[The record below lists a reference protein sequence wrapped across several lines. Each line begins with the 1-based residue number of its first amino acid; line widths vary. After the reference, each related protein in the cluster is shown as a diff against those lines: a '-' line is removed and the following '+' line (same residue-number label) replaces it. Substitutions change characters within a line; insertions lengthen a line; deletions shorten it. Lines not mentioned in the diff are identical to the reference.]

1 MNSVPSAFASTPA
14 RLPMTSQHP
23 VPSDQREQLRQEW
36 LAAAASAFDRM
47 FADAEQGQL
56 ITFDQREARACLLG
70 LDLGAWLLERH
81 AAADPQVR
89 PPENAPPPCPK
100 CGRPARRVTAR
111 DGPLPRRPLKTLA
124 GEVELRR
131 EQWHCKTCRV
141 FFFPPGPQA
150 AAGHRGV

>member
-1 MNSVPSAFASTPA
+1 
-14 RLPMTSQHP
+14 MTSPNP
-23 VPSDQREQLRQEW
+23 VPPDCREQLRQEW

-81 AAADPQVR
+81 VAADPQIR
-89 PPENAPPPCPK
+89 PPENAPAPCPK
-100 CGRPARRVTAR
+100 CGRPAQRVTAR
-111 DGPLPRRPLKTLA
+111 DDPLPRRPLKTLA

-141 FFFPPGPQA
+141 FFFPLDHKLQLGTE
-150 AAGHRGV
+150 G